1 MKHEIGDVV
10 QIKPGASAWMKAH
23 NYWIHDWPESIDGMM
38 GTITHDY
45 TQFAG
50 NDCHYGVSIEGV
62 EGCGVHPQWLTAN
75 APADRAAVADT
86 VNPIVC
92 PHCMKREDEC
102 DCSDADVC
110 SDMGDK

>member
-62 EGCGVHPQWLTAN
+62 ECCGVHPQWLTAN
-75 APADRAAVADT
+75 NAGQGREAYPAPAGSQSESGR
-86 VNPIVC
+86 
-92 PHCMKREDEC
+92 
-102 DCSDADVC
+102 DA
-110 SDMGDK
+110 